1 MHRER
6 DDLLG
11 WEVRASKSCARC
23 VSSICNPKDTFTWG
37 DGIGYEYCQ
46 TNQQQRHT
54 ACYRRSDLGPDDQA
68 ASLVAQLGGA
78 PCKTRA
84 MDVFQVAQHVD
95 DLPRARAFYE
105 RLLNAAPVGIFDSPG
120 MVFFQ
125 AGPVRLLLQYSA
137 TSALIYLKVDNLHA
151 TIDSLRAD
159 DVEIVTEPYVIFRHS
174 DDNLGPA
181 GTDEWL
187 SFIRDSEGN
196 LLGLLSHQRAEHS

>member
-1 MHRER
+1 M
-6 DDLLG
+6 
-11 WEVRASKSCARC
+11 
-23 VSSICNPKDTFTWG
+23 
-37 DGIGYEYCQ
+37 
-46 TNQQQRHT
+46 
-54 ACYRRSDLGPDDQA
+54 
-68 ASLVAQLGGA
+68 
-78 PCKTRA
+78 
-84 MDVFQVAQHVD
+84 
-95 DLPRARAFYE
+95 
-105 RLLNAAPVGIFDSPG
+105 
-120 MVFFQ
+120 
-125 AGPVRLLLQYSA
+125 LLQYGA

>member
-1 MHRER
+1 
-6 DDLLG
+6 
-11 WEVRASKSCARC
+11 
-23 VSSICNPKDTFTWG
+23 
-37 DGIGYEYCQ
+37 
-46 TNQQQRHT
+46 
-54 ACYRRSDLGPDDQA
+54 
-68 ASLVAQLGGA
+68 
-78 PCKTRA
+78 

-125 AGPVRLLLQYSA
+125 AGPVRLLLQYGA
-137 TSALIYLKVDNLHA
+137 TSALIYLKVDDLHA

-159 DVEIVTEPYVIFRHS
+159 GVEIVTEPYVIFRHS

-187 SFIRDSEGN
+187 SFVRDSEGN
-196 LLGLLSHQRAEHS
+196 LLGLLSHQKAEDS